1 MEKWKASKWQEG
13 DSSSTPKSTIPERGV
28 SGETSGGEAS
38 CETGRDCHQKE
49 GCQEQ
54 KELHAEAAGTPSP
67 SGTKLS
73 KSAFEDYS
81 KKRSDLEKVLYQHGA
96 DSQVGQSAF
105 NNLQKLNSEFEKN
118 FQ

>member
-1 MEKWKASKWQEG
+1 M
-13 DSSSTPKSTIPERGV
+13 

-38 CETGRDCHQKE
+38 CETGSDCHQKE
-49 GCQEQ
+49 KSSHDGCQEQ
-54 KELHAEAAGTPSP
+54 KELHAEAVGTPSP

-81 KKRSDLEKVLYQHGA
+81 KKRNDLEKVLHQHGA

-105 NNLQKLNSEFEKN
+105 NYLQKLNSEF
-118 FQ
+118 